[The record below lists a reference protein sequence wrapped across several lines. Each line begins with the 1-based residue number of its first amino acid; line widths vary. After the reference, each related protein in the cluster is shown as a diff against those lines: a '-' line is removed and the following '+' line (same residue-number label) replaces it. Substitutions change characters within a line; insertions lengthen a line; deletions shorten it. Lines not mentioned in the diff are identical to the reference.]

1 MMDYSFEEVILDWR
15 TGLNPRKNFKLG
27 QGTNNY
33 ITIKD
38 IHDGKIVVTEKTDK
52 VNDAAIAL
60 IERRSHIKNGD
71 ILFSS
76 IGRIGDTAIVSH
88 KDHTWDVNESVFV
101 FTPNTRI
108 ITAEYFCLLFK
119 STRIKDFLS
128 RNSTGTTFPS
138 IKMNQLKKL
147 RMELPSLEEQK
158 AITGLFSKISL
169 ALAEKKQNLSC
180 LDSLVK
186 SRFRGEA
193 SYVA

>member
-1 MMDYSFEEVILDWR
+1 MKNYSFNEVVLDWR

-27 QGTNNY
+27 HGTNNY

-52 VNDAAIAL
+52 VDDAAISL
-60 IERRSHIKNGD
+60 IEKRSHIKDGD

-76 IGRIGDTAIVSH
+76 IGRIGDTAIVRN

-101 FTPNTRI
+101 FTPNTQI

-119 STRIKDFLS
+119 SARIKDFLS

-138 IKMNQLKKL
+138 IKMNQLRKL
-147 RMELPSLEEQK
+147 RIGLPSLEEQN
-158 AITGLFSKISL
+158 AITGLFGTINL
-169 ALAEKKQNLSC
+169 ALDEKKQNLSS
-180 LDSLVK
+180 LDDLVK
-186 SRFRGEA
+186 S
-193 SYVA
+193 